1 MVWSYFIDIQ
11 RYLCLK
17 VTAKICFMGNQS
29 IILPIDYL
37 LLFKIINHLPFTF
50 KSLSLLNTMQSLS
63 LLNTVHSCI
72 ISLHITWDDDGSDV
86 ISCGAR
92 TLTLGGL
99 TSQPVLLTTAQ
110 LYWVVL

>member
-11 RYLCLK
+11 RYLCFK

-29 IILPIDYL
+29 VSLPIDNL

-50 KSLSLLNTMQSLS
+50 KSLSLLNT
-63 LLNTVHSCI
+63 VHSCI
-72 ISLHITWDDDGSDV
+72 ISLHITWDGDGSDV

-99 TSQPVLLTTAQ
+99 TSQPVLLTTAR
-110 LYWVVL
+110 LYRVVL